1 MNAIRV
7 PSGIRVFNK
16 IADFRQWRRS
26 LLLEEKTLGY
36 VPTMGALHQGHLAL
50 VTDAKRHCD
59 HVALT
64 IFVNPAQF
72 APTEDLA
79 TYPRT
84 LQSDLDKLAGLGEGM
99 ASAVLVPQVD
109 EMYPTGIELD
119 VTKQKGTFVEV
130 LGLSKQLEGV
140 TRPHFF
146 RGVATVVSK
155 FLNIV
160 QPDHVFFGQKD
171 IQQCFVI
178 RNMIR
183 DLHFPTKMHICPT
196 VRDEGGLALSS
207 RNAYLTP
214 KQKEYALTLYKS
226 LKHMESMYQSGVLDA
241 PTILQQGIQIIQDA
255 SDQVKRE
262 GHDWDMKLDYV
273 SINSA
278 KDLSEVSGE
287 INRQDGCVISMAVFV
302 GKTRLIDNICLDVE
316 LDDK

>member
-1 MNAIRV
+1 MNTIKI
-7 PSGIRVFNK
+7 PPGIKVFNK

-26 LLLEEKTLGY
+26 LLLEQKSLGY

-50 VTDAKRHCD
+50 VTAAKKNCD

-84 LQSDLDKLAGLGEGM
+84 LQSDLNSLAGLGEGV
-99 ASAVLVPQVD
+99 ASAVLLPQIE
-109 EMYPTGIELD
+109 EMYPSGIDLD
-119 VTKQKGTFVEV
+119 VSKQKGTFVEV
-130 LGLSKQLEGV
+130 LGLSKQLEGK
-140 TRPHFF
+140 TRPNFF
-146 RGVATVVSK
+146 RGVSTVVSK

-160 QPDHVFFGQKD
+160 QPDHVYFGQKD

-178 RNMIR
+178 RNMIS

-196 VRDEGGLALSS
+196 VRDEHGLALSS
-207 RNAYLTP
+207 RNAYLTSA
-214 KQKEYALTLYKS
+214 QKKHALALSKS
-226 LKHMESMYQSGVLDA
+226 LEHMKSMYQSGILDA
-241 PTILQQGIQIIQDA
+241 PILLQKGIEIIQETQE
-255 SDQVKRE
+255 QVKQE
-262 GHDWDMKLDYV
+262 GLDWEMKLDYI

-278 KDLSEVSGE
+278 KDLSEVKGKIDKRE
-287 INRQDGCVISMAVFV
+287 GCVISMAVFV

-316 LDDK
+316 LNE